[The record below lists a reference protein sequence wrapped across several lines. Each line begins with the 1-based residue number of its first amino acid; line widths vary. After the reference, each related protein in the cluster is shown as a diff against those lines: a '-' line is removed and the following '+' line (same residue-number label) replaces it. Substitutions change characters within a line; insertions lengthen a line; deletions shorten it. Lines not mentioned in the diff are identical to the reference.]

1 MLLACASLTGCAR
14 SKAEA
19 GGLII
24 EIKNFDFGILEQ
36 YTEWDRQFKV
46 SNTTNE
52 PIQILDISSS
62 CGCTSGQIEQ
72 GLIASGKSSSL
83 DVAINPQ
90 NRDGNFGYTLKVM
103 WKGENSGIVNTSKLY
118 LYGIV
123 SPPVEKFP
131 QYFQFG
137 DVGAGEKPMT
147 LTVHI
152 SRSKSKVKWDDIQCS
167 ASYFTPVT
175 NMVSKDSCEVTLNL
189 DPSKF
194 PIGTV
199 KDEVKLSLFLN
210 GRKVQVPHDPTIPVT
225 ASIVGNVK
233 AVPESVYLGVVSNAD
248 APEGE
253 FKIQSSSDKKLE
265 LVSITSSSPDTLSA
279 SLEKQDSHNLGFKW
293 KMEKGGTVGSIYQK
307 FLIRVRSSS
316 EYEIVVPV
324 IGFLKN
330 DPVIGVNPMDGK

>member
-1 MLLACASLTGCAR
+1 
-14 SKAEA
+14 
-19 GGLII
+19 
-24 EIKNFDFGILEQ
+24 
-36 YTEWDRQFKV
+36 
-46 SNTTNE
+46 
-52 PIQILDISSS
+52 
-62 CGCTSGQIEQ
+62 
-72 GLIASGKSSSL
+72 
-83 DVAINPQ
+83 
-90 NRDGNFGYTLKVM
+90 
-103 WKGENSGIVNTSKLY
+103 
-118 LYGIV
+118 
-123 SPPVEKFP
+123 
-131 QYFQFG
+131 
-137 DVGAGEKPMT
+137 
-147 LTVHI
+147 
-152 SRSKSKVKWDDIQCS
+152 
-167 ASYFTPVT
+167 
-175 NMVSKDSCEVTLNL
+175 MVSKDSCEVTLNL